1 MLERKGHEQN
11 QSQRDLICLNLPEHE
26 MRVSETWM
34 ALFFQMKWNGGPQV
48 HGQIQSILF
57 QIPSQTDSQHVELGF
72 LGSSYVPSFPSS
84 ERITTRETSLAC
96 ALLPVARLLDRSV
109 NFSCTLSTCSI
120 TRPLFD
126 HATLRLFYVHMSY
139 MYSDSE
145 CIAINGYGCITS
157 IEIKYA
163 MAIVL
168 VFL

>member
-11 QSQRDLICLNLPEHE
+11 QSQRDLICLNLPGHE

-96 ALLPVARLLDRSV
+96 ALLPVARLLDRAV

-120 TRPLFD
+120 TRPF
-126 HATLRLFYVHMSY
+126 AGRLFRSLASSIDRPIDWFYRCPLDWSLDC
-139 MYSDSE
+139 SF
-145 CIAINGYGCITS
+145 NGSVTALLDHLLAS
-157 IEIKYA
+157 S
-163 MAIVL
+163 
-168 VFL
+168 